1 MIGGCISKI
10 GVQTKKDVT
19 PFVLNSGN
27 AVTNT
32 VDTIFENPYFKIE
45 GISQNIKI
53 KVSFD
58 DSSGDQVFYS
68 VDSTVGVLSS
78 TQANLLSTEI
88 APNNTID
95 MVSGKYLV
103 IGIFNNNTS
112 EDRQIDLL
120 NNSSGDT
127 VLTTINGNVT
137 R

>member
-10 GVQTKKDVT
+10 GVQTTKDVT

-32 VDTIFENPYFKIE
+32 VDTIFENAYFKIQ

-53 KVSFD
+53 KFDFD
-58 DSSGDQVFYS
+58 DTTGDQVFYS
-68 VDSTVGVLSS
+68 VDTTVGSLSS
-78 TQANLLSTEI
+78 TVANQLSFEVLPNEI
-88 APNNTID
+88 INIVNGMYI
-95 MVSGKYLV
+95 VV
-103 IGIFNNNTS
+103 GIYNSAIS

-120 NNSSGDT
+120 NNSSGDA
-127 VLTTINGNVT
+127 VLTSITGSVI

>member
-10 GVQTKKDVT
+10 GVQTTKDVT

-27 AVTNT
+27 AVTDT
-32 VDTIFENPYFKIE
+32 VGSIFENAYFKIE

-53 KVSFD
+53 KVFFD

-68 VDSTVGVLSS
+68 VDSTVGALSS
-78 TQANLLSTEI
+78 TQANQLSIEI
-88 APNNTID
+88 APNDVID

-103 IGIFNNNTS
+103 IGIFNGATS
-112 EDRQIDLL
+112 ENREIDLL
-120 NNSSGDT
+120 NNSSGDAA
-127 VLTTINGNVT
+127 LTTITGNVT